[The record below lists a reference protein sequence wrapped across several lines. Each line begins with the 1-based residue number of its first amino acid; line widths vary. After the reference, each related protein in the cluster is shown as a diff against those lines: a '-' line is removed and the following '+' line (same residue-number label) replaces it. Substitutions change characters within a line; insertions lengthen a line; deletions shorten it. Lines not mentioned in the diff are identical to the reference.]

1 MEDAV
6 ASLER
11 GAEAVVV
18 EDVGAAQG
26 EPLLCSV
33 QREQVRVLA
42 VSYTEQPSHSI
53 SQAETEIKSTIEMR

>member
-1 MEDAV
+1 MEEAV

-42 VSYTEQPSHSI
+42 ISYTNHPSHLI
-53 SQAETEIKSTIEMR
+53 S